1 MKKQEKTLLI
11 DSLADRLSSSD
22 FFYLTDISNLNAAKT
37 SDLRRLCFRRN
48 ITLLMVKNSLLKK
61 AMEKS
66 EKNYSEIYDI
76 LKGTTSLMFS
86 EVPNDPAKLI
96 KEFRRSS
103 DRPILKGAFIQD
115 MAIIGDDQL
124 DFLINIKTKKE
135 LIAGIILSL
144 KSPVMNVISAL
155 NSGKNILAGVVKTL
169 SEKEEK
175 IIN

>member
-11 DSLADRLSSSD
+11 DSLADRLSSSE
-22 FFYLTDISNLNAAKT
+22 FFYLTDISNLNAEKT
-37 SDLRRLCFRRN
+37 SDLRRLCFKRN
-48 ITLLMVKNSLLKK
+48 VTLLMVKNSLLKK

-66 EKNYSEIYDI
+66 DRNYSEIYSI

-115 MAIIGDDQL
+115 MAIIGDDKM
-124 DFLINIKTKKE
+124 DYLINIKSKNE
-135 LIAGIILSL
+135 LIAGIILGL
-144 KSPVMNVISAL
+144 KSPMMNVISAL
-155 NSGKNILAGVVKTL
+155 NSGRNILAGVVKTL
-169 SEKEEK
+169 SEKE
-175 IIN
+175 

>member
-11 DSLADRLSSSD
+11 DSLADRLSSSE

-48 ITLLMVKNSLLKK
+48 ITLLMVKNSLLQK
-61 AMEKS
+61 AMEKTD
-66 EKNYSEIYDI
+66 KNYGEIYDI

-115 MAIIGDDQL
+115 MAVIGDDMI
-124 DFLINIKTKKE
+124 DFLINIKSKNE
-135 LIAGIILSL
+135 LIGGIILSL
-144 KSPVMNVISAL
+144 KSPINNVVSAL
-155 NSGKNILAGVVKTL
+155 NSGRNILAGVVKTL